1 MRIDS
6 KIKMLLPCVVT
17 HPQSQSQRSS
27 ILRVRVQTKASRSR
41 VVGFQESGPQATGS
55 KEGVLHLRVTAP
67 PEGGKANAAVVAL
80 VAKSLRV
87 PRSSVSIV
95 KGFASRDKVLR
106 VNFLT
111 LDEIKERLDPS
122 Q

>member
-1 MRIDS
+1 MI
-6 KIKMLLPCVVT
+6 
-17 HPQSQSQRSS
+17 
-27 ILRVRVQTKASRSR
+27 
-41 VVGFQESGPQATGS
+41 GFQESGSQATGS
-55 KEGVLHLRVTAP
+55 SEDVLHLRVTAP

-111 LDEIKERLDPS
+111 LDEIKERLAAS
-122 Q
+122 R

>member
-1 MRIDS
+1 MW
-6 KIKMLLPCVVT
+6 V
-17 HPQSQSQRSS
+17 
-27 ILRVRVQTKASRSR
+27 SRSR
-41 VVGFQESGPQATGS
+41 VHEATGS
-55 KEGVLHLRVTAP
+55 REDVLHLRVTAP

-106 VNFLT
+106 INFLT
-111 LDEIKERLDPS
+111 LDEIKERLDAS

>member
-1 MRIDS
+1 M
-6 KIKMLLPCVVT
+6 
-17 HPQSQSQRSS
+17 
-27 ILRVRVQTKASRSR
+27 
-41 VVGFQESGPQATGS
+41 
-55 KEGVLHLRVTAP
+55 LHLRVTAP

-87 PRSSVSIV
+87 PPSGVSIV
-95 KGFASRDKVLR
+95 KGLASRDKVLR

-111 LDEIKERLDPS
+111 PDEIKERLDAS

>member
-1 MRIDS
+1 M
-6 KIKMLLPCVVT
+6 
-17 HPQSQSQRSS
+17 
-27 ILRVRVQTKASRSR
+27 
-41 VVGFQESGPQATGS
+41 GFRESGPQETGS
-55 KEGVLHLRVTAP
+55 REDVLHLRVTAP

-87 PRSSVSIV
+87 PPSSVSIV

-106 VNFLT
+106 VSFLT
-111 LDEIKERLDPS
+111 LDEIKERLAAS

>member
-1 MRIDS
+1 M
-6 KIKMLLPCVVT
+6 
-17 HPQSQSQRSS
+17 
-27 ILRVRVQTKASRSR
+27 
-41 VVGFQESGPQATGS
+41 GFQESGPQATGS
-55 KEGVLHLRVTAP
+55 REGVLHLRVTAP

-87 PRSSVSIV
+87 SPSSVSIV

-111 LDEIKERLDPS
+111 LDEIKERLAAS